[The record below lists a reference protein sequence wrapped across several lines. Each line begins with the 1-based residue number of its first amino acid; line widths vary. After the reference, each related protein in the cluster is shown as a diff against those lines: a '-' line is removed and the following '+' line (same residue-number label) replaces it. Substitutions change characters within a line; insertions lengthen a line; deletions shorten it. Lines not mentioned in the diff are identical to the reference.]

1 MTDIL
6 FKCCFKKAINE
17 IEDEPNSPIF
27 NYVNKIKISP
37 NKYIKCTDY
46 YFYMI
51 ELIGDSDYFKY
62 GVIIDDDGNPY
73 NEGWYLAS
81 SIKFNIDHYD
91 KIEIWKRIEGSK
103 WDIKQITVNQ
113 ILQLNGK

>member
-1 MTDIL
+1 MTHIL
-6 FKCCFKKAINE
+6 YKCCLKRKSNAIK
-17 IEDEPNSPIF
+17 DEFDSPIF
-27 NYVNKIKISP
+27 YNHDKVKISP
-37 NKYIKCTDY
+37 TKSIKCSDY

-51 ELIGDSDYFKY
+51 ELLSDPDYFKN
-62 GVIIDDDGNPY
+62 GIIIDDDGNPY

-91 KIEIWKRIEGSK
+91 KVEIWKRIEGSK